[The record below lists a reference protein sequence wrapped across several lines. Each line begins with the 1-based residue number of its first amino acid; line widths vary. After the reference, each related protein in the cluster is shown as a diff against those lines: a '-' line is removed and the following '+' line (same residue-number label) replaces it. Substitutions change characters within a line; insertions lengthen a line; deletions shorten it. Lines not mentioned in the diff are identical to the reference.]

1 MIKTLMK
8 VVMEVVIQGVTAANT
23 KDTSFNLATHLNSR
37 HQRLDFIYGSERHK
51 QPTLKINK

>member
-1 MIKTLMK
+1 MK
-8 VVMEVVIQGVTAANT
+8 VVMEAVIQGVTAANT